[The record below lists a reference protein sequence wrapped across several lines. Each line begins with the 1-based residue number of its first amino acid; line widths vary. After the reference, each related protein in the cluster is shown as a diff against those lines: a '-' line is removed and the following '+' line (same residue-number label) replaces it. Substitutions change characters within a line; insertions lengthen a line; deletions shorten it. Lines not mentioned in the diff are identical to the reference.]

1 MCNIVMRVILI
12 LFKQTKFLMNG
23 LLMTAIRTSSSN
35 DGNFVDRPNALGR
48 ENILLLIL
56 LLRGSALRLF
66 EDDTLII

>member
-23 LLMTAIRTSSSN
+23 LLMTVVRTSSSN
-35 DGNFVDRPNALGR
+35 DGNFVDRPNAFCR

>member
-23 LLMTAIRTSSSN
+23 LLMTVVRTSSSN
-35 DGNFVDRPNALGR
+35 DGNFVDRPNAFGR

-66 EDDTLII
+66 KDDTLII